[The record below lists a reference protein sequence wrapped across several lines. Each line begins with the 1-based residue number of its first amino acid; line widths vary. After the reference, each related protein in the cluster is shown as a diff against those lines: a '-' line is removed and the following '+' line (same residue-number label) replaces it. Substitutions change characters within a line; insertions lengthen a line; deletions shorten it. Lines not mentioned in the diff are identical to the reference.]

1 MDIIQQLAKSGNKL
15 LEAAA
20 NDMSQWQ
27 QLKHNKQDLELFLQF
42 NLVNLRFKPKN
53 KHSMQEIVCTSN
65 TKFIEVFSKLK
76 KSEKQKALKLKNAGI
91 RTNEP
96 NSILTYNIVTNRYN
110 TIDLTAWEIVNFIS
124 MTEDNIE
131 ILDDVLN
138 NIMRK
143 QIVDDLK

>member
-53 KHSMQEIVCTSN
+53 KHSMQEIICTSN

-96 NSILTYNIVTNRYN
+96 NSVLTYNIVTNRYN

>member
-65 TKFIEVFSKLK
+65 TRFIEVFSKLK
-76 KSEKQKALKLKNAGI
+76 KSEKQKALKLKNDGI
-91 RTNEP
+91 RTKDP
-96 NSILTYNIVTNRYN
+96 NSILTYNIITNKYN
-110 TIDLTAWEIVNFIS
+110 TIDLSMWEIVNFIS

-138 NIMRK
+138 NIMKK
-143 QIVDDLK
+143 QIIDDLK

>member
-96 NSILTYNIVTNRYN
+96 NSVLTYNIITNRYN
-110 TIDLTAWEIVNFIS
+110 TIDLSTWEIVNFIS

>member
-96 NSILTYNIVTNRYN
+96 NSVLTYNIITNRYN
-110 TIDLTAWEIVNFIS
+110 TIDLSTWEIVNFIS

-138 NIMRK
+138 NLMRK

>member
-76 KSEKQKALKLKNAGI
+76 KSEKQKALKLKNDGI
-91 RTNEP
+91 RTKDP
-96 NSILTYNIVTNRYN
+96 NSILTYNIITNKYN
-110 TIDLTAWEIVNFIS
+110 TIDLSAWEIVNFIS

>member
-53 KHSMQEIVCTSN
+53 KYSMQEIVCTSN

-96 NSILTYNIVTNRYN
+96 NSVLTYNIVTNRYN

-138 NIMRK
+138 NLMRK

>member
-1 MDIIQQLAKSGNKL
+1 MDIIKQLAKSGNKL

-65 TKFIEVFSKLK
+65 TKFIEVFQKLK

-96 NSILTYNIVTNRYN
+96 NSVLTYNIITNRYN
-110 TIDLTAWEIVNFIS
+110 TIDLFAWEIVNFIS

>member
-65 TKFIEVFSKLK
+65 TRFIEVFSKIK
-76 KSEKQKALKLKNAGI
+76 KSEKQKALKLKNDGI
-91 RTNEP
+91 RTKDT

-143 QIVDDLK
+143 KIVDDLK